1 MRHQCRD
8 LSRPIASLGGGN
20 FTLFQSQIREVK
32 MGANVKI
39 VEPCNLYECELG
51 DEVFVGPFVE
61 IQKGVKIGEKSRI
74 QSHTFV
80 CELVSIGESCF
91 IGHGVM
97 FINDLFEN
105 GGPARDSAL
114 WRETKIGNNVSIGS
128 NATILPVSICDGVV
142 IGAGSVVTKDITK
155 KGIYAGN
162 PARLI
167 REINDR

>member
-1 MRHQCRD
+1 MRHQCGD
-8 LSRPIASLGGGN
+8 LSRPIASLEGGN
-20 FTLFQSQIREVK
+20 FTLFQRQIREVK
-32 MGANVKI
+32 MGANVI
-39 VEPCNLYECELG
+39 FVEPCNLYECELG

-61 IQKGVKIGEKSRI
+61 IQKGVKIGAKSRI

-97 FINDLFEN
+97 FVNDLFEN

-114 WRETKIGNNVSIGS
+114 WRETKIGTNVSIGS

-167 REINDR
+167 REI